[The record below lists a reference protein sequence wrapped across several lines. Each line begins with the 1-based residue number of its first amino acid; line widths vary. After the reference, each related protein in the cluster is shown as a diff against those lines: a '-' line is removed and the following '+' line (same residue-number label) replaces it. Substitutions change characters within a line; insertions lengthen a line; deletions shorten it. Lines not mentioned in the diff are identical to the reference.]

1 MPSAP
6 LLSQEEIDDR
16 LKQRPAWRQLGR
28 YIVRD
33 LEFPSFK
40 DTMAFANRVA
50 EAAEEMD
57 HHPDFS
63 ISYKTMSLSITTH
76 VAWGL
81 TRRDFRLAEKIDYL
95 VGEN

>member
-6 LLSQEEIDDR
+6 LLSQEEIDDK
-16 LKQRPAWRQLGR
+16 LKRRPAWRQEGR

-63 ISYKTMSLSITTH
+63 ISYKTMNLSITTH
-76 VAWGL
+76 VAAGL
-81 TRRDFRLAEKIDYL
+81 TRRDSRLAEEIDNL